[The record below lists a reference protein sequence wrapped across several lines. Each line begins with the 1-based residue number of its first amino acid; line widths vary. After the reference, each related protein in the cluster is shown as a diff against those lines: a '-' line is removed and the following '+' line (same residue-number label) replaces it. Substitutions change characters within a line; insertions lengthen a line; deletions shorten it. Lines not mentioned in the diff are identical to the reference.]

1 MFEVRSGVLILAWV
15 FLCAPACSAP
25 PQGGGSAKAETAKTA
40 RELEIVEPRIS
51 PDLLPKAKALKN
63 PVATDSDAAA
73 RGGSIYKGRGTC
85 VLCHG
90 ARGTG
95 DGDMSSMFN
104 PPPRNF
110 KEKIW
115 QSARTD
121 GEIFWAIKYG
131 TEEGMP
137 RFEGKLSDEEM
148 WALVTYVRSL
158 GK

>member
-1 MFEVRSGVLILAWV
+1 MFEVRSWILILASV
-15 FLCAPACSAP
+15 FLFAPACSAP
-25 PQGGGSAKAETAKTA
+25 PEGGGSATAEKAKTA

-51 PDLLPKAKALKN
+51 PDLLAKAKALKN
-63 PVATDSDAAA
+63 PVASDSDAAA
-73 RGGSIYKGRGTC
+73 RGGSVYKGKGTC

-131 TEEGMP
+131 TKEGMP
-137 RFEGKLSDEEM
+137 NFDRSLTEGDIWS
-148 WALVTYVRSL
+148 LVAYVRSL